1 LTAATVRGNLPFV
14 ATDGAGDPWD
24 VLADRSRRQIV
35 SVLAS
40 RPRAVGELADE
51 LPISRPA
58 VSQHLRVLKDAGLV
72 VDEVRGTRRVYRVD
86 SVALAAFKDQL
97 DTFWRRTLTGFTETA
112 RDASVND
119 DPEMPT
125 HD

>member
-1 LTAATVRGNLPFV
+1 MVSEDLRFV
-14 ATDGAGDPWD
+14 VTDGSGAAWD

-35 SVLAS
+35 SVLAAS
-40 RPRAVGELADE
+40 PRAVGELADE

-72 VDEVRGTRRVYRVD
+72 IDEVRGTRRVYRLD

-97 DTFWRRTLTGFTETA
+97 DTFWRRALAGFSEAAGTA
-112 RDASVND
+112 SADND
-119 DPEMPT
+119 STIGEGNP
-125 HD
+125 

>member
-1 LTAATVRGNLPFV
+1 V
-14 ATDGAGDPWD
+14 ATDGTGDPWD
-24 VLADRSRRQIV
+24 VLADRSRRHIV

-72 VDEVRGTRRVYRVD
+72 IDEVRGTRRVYRVD
-86 SVALAAFKDQL
+86 AIALAALKDQL
-97 DTFWRRTLTGFTETA
+97 DTFWRRALTGFTEIT
-112 RDASVND
+112 RDTSVND
-119 DPEMPT
+119 DPEMPN